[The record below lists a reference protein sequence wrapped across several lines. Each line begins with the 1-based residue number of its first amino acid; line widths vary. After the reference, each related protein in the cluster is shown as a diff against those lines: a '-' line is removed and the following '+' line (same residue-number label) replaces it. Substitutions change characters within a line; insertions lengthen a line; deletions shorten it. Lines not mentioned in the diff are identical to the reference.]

1 VRLNPFGVLAAGA
14 LACATWAV
22 AIEPLWLEKRELE
35 VPFPGLPRALDG
47 IRLGLLSDLHAGAW
61 APQEHYRRA
70 VRILAGARVDVL
82 LLAGDIAGHRAGQTW
97 KEVLAPLAGLEP
109 PLGRLAV
116 LGGHDH
122 RFDARAV
129 AHHLERL
136 GYTVLRNQAVP
147 LRRGGQALWVVG
159 LDDNSDLPGRDDFEE
174 ACREVPAGAP
184 GLLLAHSPDAVME
197 ASRRGLGLVLSG
209 HTHGGQ
215 VRLPFWGSILRVTE
229 LPRHYDQ
236 GLSRHGDTHLFVS
249 RGMASTYRLR
259 FFCRPDVAVLTLR
272 SAPRA

>member
-1 VRLNPFGVLAAGA
+1 MALKPLGALAATA

-47 IRLGLLSDLHAGAW
+47 IRLGFLSDLHAGSW
-61 APQEHYRRA
+61 APREHYLRA
-70 VRILAGARVDVL
+70 VRILARAGVDVL

-122 RFDARAV
+122 RFNAPAV
-129 AHHLERL
+129 AHHLQSL

-147 LRRGGQALWVVG
+147 LHRGDQALWVVG
-159 LDDNSDLPGRDDFEE
+159 LDDNSDLPGRHDFNK

-215 VRLPFWGSILRVTE
+215 VRLPWWGSLLRVTE
-229 LPRHYDQ
+229 LPRRYDQ

-249 RGMASTYRLR
+249 RGLASTYRLR
-259 FFCRPDVAVLTLR
+259 FCCRPDVTVLTLR

>member
-1 VRLNPFGVLAAGA
+1 MKLNPFGVLAASA

-22 AIEPLWLEKRELE
+22 AIEPLWLQKREVE
-35 VPFPGLPRALDG
+35 VPFPGLPPALDG

-70 VRILAGARVDVL
+70 VRILAKARVDVL

-97 KEVLAPLAGLEP
+97 KQVLAPLAGLEP

-116 LGGHDH
+116 LGGHDY

-129 AHHLERL
+129 AHHLGGL
-136 GYTVLRNQAVP
+136 GFTVLRNQAVP
-147 LRRGGQALWVVG
+147 LHRGGQTLWVVG
-159 LDDNSDLPGRDDFEE
+159 LDDNSDLPDRHDFEE
-174 ACREVPAGAP
+174 ACRGLPPGAP
-184 GLLLAHSPDAVME
+184 ALVLAHSPDAVTE
-197 ASRRGLGLVLSG
+197 ARRRGLGLVLSG

-229 LPRHYDQ
+229 LPRRYDQ

-249 RGMASTYRLR
+249 RGLASTHRLR

-272 SAPRA
+272 SAPKA